1 MEVVEIQKEAQEEV
15 KAITEHIKE
24 TRRLK
29 LHGDLYSI
37 LTMMFMQ
44 DGPFLVVRLI
54 MIIKFN
60 VSHDMHLFFTGKNA
74 TALLLLIYRLIVVL
88 TESKEDEKEEQQRDN
103 FYSKMYE
110 SGESDT
116 DSTNTREGSPP

>member
-44 DGPFLVVRLI
+44 DGPFLVVRLL
-54 MIIKFN
+54 MIIRFN
-60 VSHDMHLFFTGKNA
+60 VNHDMHLFFTGKNA
-74 TALLLLIYRLIVVL
+74 TALLLLVYRLIVVL
-88 TESKEDEKEEQQRDN
+88 TEAKEDGKEEERRDN
-103 FYSKMYE
+103 YYSKMYE
-110 SGESDT
+110 SVESEASST
-116 DSTNTREGSPP
+116 DTREGSPA